1 MIIYQEIHTN
11 ACILIEL
18 NTSSALYWFGGKL
31 VKVYSKI
38 MLRMSVVSHF
48 PMPTGAKIIVANHP
62 TGTDPF
68 VIFSIMKVKVSIL
81 IVNLAFKVPIFGRY
95 IDYIGHIPVNNKK
108 AYLAFKKALKI
119 LKDGGTV
126 VIFIEGGISPF
137 ADVFLKPRTGPVRL
151 ALETGAS
158 IVPIGIGIKYA
169 NIRNISA
176 TISDVNAFGK
186 WYFHGP
192 YAVTIGKSI
201 KLSGNVKNRSLVRN
215 LSNRIMGRIKKLA
228 TESSSRVA

>member
-1 MIIYQEIHTN
+1 MNI
-11 ACILIEL
+11 
-18 NTSSALYWFGGKL
+18 SRALYYLGGKA

-38 MLRMSVVSHF
+38 MLKMSVVSHS
-48 PMPTGAKIIVANHP
+48 PMPKGAKIIVANHP

-81 IVNLAFKVPIFGRY
+81 IANLAFKVPIFGKY
-95 IDYIGHIPVNNKK
+95 IDYIGHIPVNEKK
-108 AYLAFKKALKI
+108 AHVAFIKALKI

-137 ADVFLKPRTGPVRL
+137 ANGFLKPRTGPVRL
-151 ALETGAS
+151 ALATGAS

-169 NIRNISA
+169 NIRNVSA
-176 TISDVNAFGK
+176 TISEVNAFGK

-192 YAVTIGKSI
+192 YAITIGKSI
-201 KLSGNVKNRSLVRN
+201 KLSGNVEDRPLVRN
-215 LSNRIMGRIKKLA
+215 LSDRIMSKIKKLV
-228 TESSSRVA
+228 TESSSRVARQ